1 MATLL
6 QTAPTRPGVPLLR
19 DVVRAGHQPVVDLV
33 QAPDGIG
40 LPLVGPAGMP
50 AELVAVLR
58 QAFLA
63 MAADKD
69 YQAEAEQVDLP
80 VGQPIE
86 GSRIAQMIATLAAG
100 ATAEVI
106 AEFNRLAGAK

>member
-1 MATLL
+1 MLPEV
-6 QTAPTRPGVPLLR
+6 APVG
-19 DVVRAGHQPVVDLV
+19 DVRWRAGQQRVVDLV
-33 QAPDGIG
+33 QAPGSVG

-50 AELVAVLR
+50 AEVTAVLR
-58 QAFLA
+58 KAFLA

-69 YQAEAEQVDLP
+69 YQAEAERVDLP

-86 GSRIAQMIATLAAG
+86 GSRIAQMIAALATG
-100 ATAEVI
+100 AAPEVI

>member
-1 MATLL
+1 
-6 QTAPTRPGVPLLR
+6 
-19 DVVRAGHQPVVDLV
+19 
-33 QAPDGIG
+33 
-40 LPLVGPAGMP
+40 
-50 AELVAVLR
+50 
-58 QAFLA
+58 

-69 YQAEAEQVDLP
+69 YQAEAERVDLP

-86 GSRIAQMIATLAAG
+86 GSRIAQMIAALAAG